1 MPDYRAVIV
10 ENGVETQIR
19 VGTLDDLLRWAEE
32 YMMITGAEMVR
43 FSKIA
48 QEGGE

>member
-1 MPDYRAVIV
+1 MPDYRAAII
-10 ENGVETQIR
+10 ENGVETQVR

-43 FSKIA
+43 FSKLEEEEK
-48 QEGGE
+48 Q